1 MNLGQAVLCLKISPA
16 GGFSF
21 QIGKNVLF
29 VFLLVNFR
37 IKIFFLTDSKLLNC
51 QTSSIWDH
59 RFDLA

>member
-1 MNLGQAVLCLKISPA
+1 LCLKISPA